1 MQGKKK
7 SKNSD
12 KITGKVRIFSVLFGR
27 SNSLPFFLASSP
39 LQWNKQQQVNNQKTL
54 SDYFFSLMCCLY
66 ARPWKSCWGIFWT
79 WLKLL
84 YKKNKQ
90 LCRNPCTLCS
100 ATSERANPAL
110 PTPTYFGFPGITSFQ
125 SSSPGTLRL
134 PLSWWKTIPLLD
146 ASFCGSFPDLFLEQY
161 LYLTHTTP
169 QYSSDD
175 CSQYFIFFL
184 IAFLLQAF
192 VAETHCS
199 DGEAYKIAGRL
210 SITLQ
215 VPGCLLS
222 GKSFLQA
229 GTEPGNLVYLIHT
242 HVCS

>member
-1 MQGKKK
+1 
-7 SKNSD
+7 
-12 KITGKVRIFSVLFGR
+12 
-27 SNSLPFFLASSP
+27 
-39 LQWNKQQQVNNQKTL
+39 
-54 SDYFFSLMCCLY
+54 MCCLY
-66 ARPWKSCWGIFWT
+66 ARPGKSCWGIFWT

-175 CSQYFIFFL
+175 YSQYFIFFL

-192 VAETHCS
+192 VAETQLFWRGSLQNSWKAQHH
-199 DGEAYKIAGRL
+199 IASPWMLAFWEEFPSGWDRARKFGL
-210 SITLQ
+210 PDTHTFVLNVLRKNTGIETLDIILNVLFSYYFCTALDFKMLKQ
-215 VPGCLLS
+215 DWLC
-222 GKSFLQA
+222 
-229 GTEPGNLVYLIHT
+229 
-242 HVCS
+242 